1 MTWYRLY
8 HDYLLAPV
16 IYIHNR
22 FVCPS
27 HRVVIRHPDFGKGY
41 YHDTDH
47 IMLYAMFQM
56 VVDYIEIE
64 CAGCVGPKEG
74 LFETDWQKVNR
85 WVRELPILHWFLPP
99 PRNARRG
106 LHRLRWEISLKDEHP
121 SQSESA
127 KDLLTLYRFWVHER
141 PRREDPWEKVSDI
154 RMNGHFYTFRTEQWK
169 KEADQAN
176 EIVMAYDKQDQEMLH
191 LIVKNRRCLWT

>member
-8 HDYLLAPV
+8 HDYLLAPA

-27 HRVVIRHPDFGKGY
+27 DRVIIRHPGFRKGS
-41 YHDTDH
+41 YHDADDR
-47 IMLYAMFQM
+47 MLYLMFQM

-74 LFETDWQKVNR
+74 LFETNWQKCDR
-85 WVRELPILHWFLPP
+85 WVRELPLLHWFLPP

-106 LHRLRWEISLKDEHP
+106 LHRLRWEISLKDHP

-141 PRREDPWEKVSDI
+141 PRREDPWEKVSDV
-154 RMNGHFYTFRTEQWK
+154 RMNGRSFMLTEQWR
-169 KEADQAN
+169 KEADIAHAIDAQFD
-176 EIVMAYDKQDQEMLH
+176 EQDQAMLH
-191 LIVKNRRCLWT
+191 LIIKNRRCLWT